1 MIGRRIGIPL
11 AVAVGAVAV
20 GGVAGALIGVPG
32 FSGAST
38 TAVQTQ
44 TTQPNQGKGAAGRV
58 CGPKADL
65 DAAAQ
70 ALKLTPGQLREKL
83 SDGKTTIADIATQ
96 QHVPLD
102 DVINAIAAG
111 DRACIE
117 DFVHNPLPVRGSHDK
132 GLGLGR
138 AALGVAGGEL
148 DAAAKALNM
157 KPEDLLQQLRSGK
170 SIADL
175 AQQQHVAVNNVI
187 NAMVDAANAR
197 IDKAKDA
204 GKLSSD
210 QADMLKAKVKD
221 AITAFVN
228 GQGPGHF
235 GFGKFGHI
243 GPGRWGPSG
252 HPTSP

>member
-38 TAVQTQ
+38 TVVQTPSQ
-44 TTQPNQGKGAAGRV
+44 KQGSGRGRM

-70 ALKLTPGQLREKL
+70 ALKLRPEQLRDKV
-83 SDGKTTIADIATQ
+83 SDGKTTIADVATQ

-111 DRACIE
+111 DRKCID
-117 DFVHNPLPVRGSHDK
+117 DFVHNPLPIRGGH
-132 GLGLGR
+132 GMGFGWGR
-138 AALGVAGGEL
+138 AALGAARGEL

-157 KPEDLLQQLRSGK
+157 KPEDLLQQLRDGK
-170 SIADL
+170 SIADV
-175 AQQQHVAVNNVI
+175 AQHQHVAVNNVI

-204 GKLSSD
+204 GKLSNE
-210 QADMLKAKVKD
+210 QADKLKAGVKD

-228 GQGPGHF
+228 GEGPGHF
-235 GFGKFGHI
+235 GFGKFGHM

-252 HPTSP
+252 QPTSP